1 MLFLPAPVCTG
12 DFAAS
17 TFIGTSSGGGRY
29 VGLGERD
36 EAFKWIERV
45 FQEKGRVVDYMRKD
59 FKTLQSDPRWAAL
72 ASRHGSG

>member
-1 MLFLPAPVCTG
+1 M
-12 DFAAS
+12 
-17 TFIGTSSGGGRY
+17 
-29 VGLGERD
+29 GERD